1 MRITAHERKSW
12 SVRTLLVAIAV
23 LVTSAALVGPA
34 AAQLVN
40 PGFDSGPTG
49 FVGNFG
55 TVVGP
60 PFQAGF
66 WGAEDADIVNVF
78 ACYGPQSNP
87 NLLRLNV
94 GGGSYSQ
101 AWQAVDVSSG
111 PPATITYSAWFNT
124 CAAGAGSVVGV
135 AIRTFNSANGWPTHT
150 LYLPAQTAL
159 DADEHTWERVALE
172 CLAIPPDTEWILA
185 EVFMANAT
193 SNNVASGVDD
203 ALLVFNP
210 SCPVPTKA
218 STWGN
223 VKALYR

>member
-12 SVRTLLVAIAV
+12 PVRTLLAALAV
-23 LVTSAALVGPA
+23 LVTSAGLVDPA

-49 FVGNFG
+49 PVGNFG

-66 WGAEDADIVNVF
+66 WGAEDADISNLF
-78 ACYGPQSNP
+78 ICYAPQSSP

-101 AWQAVDVSSG
+101 AWQAVDVSTG
-111 PPATITYSAWFNT
+111 PPSSITFSAWFNT
-124 CAAGAGSVVGV
+124 CPAGAGSVVGV
-135 AIRTFNSANGWPTHT
+135 AIRTFNSANGWPAHT
-150 LYLPAQTAL
+150 LYISNQTAL
-159 DADEHTWERVALE
+159 DGDELSWEKVALE
-172 CLAIPPDTEWILA
+172 CLAIPADTQWIVA

-193 SNNVASGVDD
+193 SNNTPSAVDD
-203 ALLVFNP
+203 TQLLYDP
-210 SCPVPTKA
+210 HCPVSTQA
-218 STWGN
+218 TTWGN

>member
-1 MRITAHERKSW
+1 MSITALERKSW
-12 SVRTLLVAIAV
+12 SVRTLLAALAV
-23 LVTSAALVGPA
+23 VVTSAGLVDPA

-49 FVGNFG
+49 PVGSFG

-66 WGAEDADIVNVF
+66 WGAEDASIGTAT
-78 ACYGPQSNP
+78 ACHFPQSNP
-87 NLLRLNV
+87 YLLQLNV

-111 PPATITYSAWFNT
+111 PPATITFSAWFNT
-124 CAAGAGSVVGV
+124 CPAGGGSIVGV

-150 LYLPAQTAL
+150 LYISAQIAL
-159 DADEHTWERVALE
+159 DASQNTWEKVALE
-172 CLAIPPDTEWILA
+172 CLAIPADTQWIVA

-193 SNNVASGVDD
+193 SNNTPSSVDD
-203 ALLVFNP
+203 AELVFDP
-210 SCPVPTKA
+210 HCPVSTQA
-218 STWGN
+218 TTWGN